1 MAANKLV
8 LLDATLRDGSYSVEY
23 QFNADD
29 TKLIAKVLDEAGVEM
44 IEIGPGVGLNAQKS
58 SVYKPAATDA
68 EYIKAAKSVVKNAK
82 IGAFFSVGVGREEDI
97 ILAAENGLDFL
108 RIGINVD
115 QYEKTFPYVKLSK
128 EKGMFTCINMMKSYA
143 VQADEFARI
152 ADACYQAGADVVYIV
167 DSSGGMLPEEVGEYV
182 RKCKQLNSNIVVGF
196 HGHDN
201 LGMGVS
207 NAIAAID
214 NGATY
219 IDSTVRGLGRS
230 SGNTISEKLMLVL
243 KRRGVDIPQNIDML
257 LRLSDE
263 IIKPYIQPESARDII
278 YGYSQFHSSFLG
290 IVKHYADKYNAD
302 VNSLIVAYTK
312 HDKLGVDESLLDKIA
327 LELKDT
333 AKKPEIER
341 IEVSVKKCD
350 SAEEQMALLKKEFL
364 EQKLKNGKSVFFNIT
379 KADKTVVS
387 PILHSQDKYC
397 FGSAEVTS
405 GKDALSIIA
414 DLENSVDAF
423 LIDTDINVRN
433 VKCEKDLYYYKDKEL
448 IGTVLSA
455 YVNTISKGLDSS
467 PYVFVDVDEEIGQ
480 YVKFDDEVEV
490 SEKAENA
497 NIIIAG
503 KKIYTPNELQNCT
516 NLKWFVATRNG
527 LVNIADENKTVKFIR
542 IDMTFQ
548 VVCELVKQLN
558 YQEIIF
564 NRYGQKEIGGT
575 HYCSGGFIGIKNSIV
590 VDDIHNIQYKYGVA
604 NGDGSID
611 YFDKNSLKIN
621 EIKSNGGGVIFK
633 DYIDCS
639 IEQHRAILTLRNLPE
654 IRKVMINSEPIEWS
668 DHIDFVESLIDNT
681 TKRYYAVFKK
691 GRLIGTYNLTK
702 ENHNNWERGIIT
714 SPDYQGSGLTAI
726 FENMI
731 LHSLPVGLFQSIT
744 AKVKNENLRSKQ
756 YHQKVGYKEI
766 GKDLEYTYFKY
777 IL

>member
-97 ILAAENGLDFL
+97 IMAAENGLDFL

-115 QYEKTFPYVKLSK
+115 QYEKTFPYLKLSK
-128 EKGMFTCINMMKSYA
+128 DKGMFTCINMMKSYA
-143 VQADEFARI
+143 VSADEFARI
-152 ADACYQAGADVVYIV
+152 ADACYKAGADVVYIV

-182 RKCKQLNSNIVVGF
+182 RKCKELNANIVVGF

-243 KRRGVDIPQNIDML
+243 KRRGMDIPQNIDML

-263 IIKPYIQPESARDII
+263 IIKPYVQPESASDII

-290 IVKHYADKYNAD
+290 VVKQYADKYNAD

-312 HDKLGVDESLLDKIA
+312 LDKLGIDEDLLDKTA
-327 LELKDT
+327 AELKDT
-333 AKKPEIER
+333 AKRPDIER
-341 IEVSVKKCD
+341 IEVSVKKCE
-350 SAEEQMALLKKEFL
+350 SPEEQMALLRKEFL
-364 EQKLKNGKSVFFNIT
+364 EQKLKNGRSIFFNIT
-379 KADKTVVS
+379 KADRTSVS

-397 FGSAEVTS
+397 FGSAEVRDA
-405 GKDALSIIA
+405 KDALTIISEL
-414 DLENSVDAF
+414 DESVDAF
-423 LIDTDINVRN
+423 LLDTDINVGEICA
-433 VKCEKDLYYYKDKEL
+433 KKDLYYYKDKKL
-448 IGTVLSA
+448 IGTVLSS
-455 YVNTISKGLDSS
+455 YVNTIVSGQKTRTK
-467 PYVFVDVDEEIGQ
+467 VFVDVEDEIAQ
-480 YVKFDDEVEV
+480 FIKLDEGTELV
-490 SEKAENA
+490 STAEDA
-497 NIIIAG
+497 DVVIAG
-503 KKIYTPNELQNCT
+503 KKKYSEEELKRCEH
-516 NLKWFVATRNG
+516 LKWFVATQNG
-527 LVNIADENKTVKFIR
+527 LVNITDESQTIKFIR

-548 VVCELVKQLN
+548 VVYELVKQLN
-558 YQEIIF
+558 YKGVIF
-564 NRYGQKEIGGT
+564 NRYGQKRVGGIN
-575 HYCSGGFIGIKNSIV
+575 YCSGGFIGVKDSIV

-604 NGDGSID
+604 NGDGSIE
-611 YFDKNSLKIN
+611 YF
-621 EIKSNGGGVIFK
+621 EI
-633 DYIDCS
+633 
-639 IEQHRAILTLRNLPE
+639 
-654 IRKVMINSEPIEWS
+654 
-668 DHIDFVESLIDNT
+668 
-681 TKRYYAVFKK
+681 
-691 GRLIGTYNLTK
+691 
-702 ENHNNWERGIIT
+702 
-714 SPDYQGSGLTAI
+714 
-726 FENMI
+726 
-731 LHSLPVGLFQSIT
+731 
-744 AKVKNENLRSKQ
+744 
-756 YHQKVGYKEI
+756 QK
-766 GKDLEYTYFKY
+766 
-777 IL
+777 